1 MNRSTFCLM
10 ASAAVAACL
19 ASPAGAVVSAGQSAP
34 PFTKSVLD
42 SGTTRSLSQYLG
54 RVVILFQL
62 GYN

>member
-1 MNRSTFCLM
+1 MNRSTFGLM
-10 ASAAVAACL
+10 AAALALLL

>member
-1 MNRSTFCLM
+1 MTRSTLGLLGG
-10 ASAAVAACL
+10 AL
-19 ASPAGAVVSAGQSAP
+19 AMFLSSPAGAVVGAGQVAP

-42 SGTTRSLSQYLG
+42 SGYTRSLSEYRG

>member
-1 MNRSTFCLM
+1 MTRWLFGSIA
-10 ASAAVAACL
+10 ASLAVCL
-19 ASPAGAVVSAGQSAP
+19 ASPAGAVVSAGQVAP

-42 SGTTRSLSQYLG
+42 SGYARSLSEYHG

>member
-1 MNRSTFCLM
+1 MTRSTVGLM
-10 ASAAVAACL
+10 AAAAAALCL
-19 ASPAGAVVSAGQSAP
+19 ASPAGAVVGAGQVAP

-42 SGTTRSLSQYLG
+42 SGYTRSLSQYLG

>member
-1 MNRSTFCLM
+1 MNRSTFGWT
-10 ASAAVAACL
+10 AAAL
-19 ASPAGAVVSAGQSAP
+19 ALFLVSPAGAVVSPGQSAP